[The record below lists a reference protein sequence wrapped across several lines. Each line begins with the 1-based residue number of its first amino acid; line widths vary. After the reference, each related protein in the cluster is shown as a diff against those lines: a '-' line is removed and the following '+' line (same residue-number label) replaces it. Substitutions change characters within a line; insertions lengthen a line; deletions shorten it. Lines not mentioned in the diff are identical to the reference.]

1 MTKVKNENE
10 TIMIE
15 WNDCLFSE
23 NIYAYFEDGMSAVFS
38 NCIDDLCMPED
49 RVIQPH
55 ESGAYEVFGLDDETG
70 EYLYTGRLFISK
82 NAAPLV

>member
-1 MTKVKNENE
+1 MAKVKNENE

-23 NIYAYFEDGMSAVFS
+23 NIYAYFEYGMSPVFS
-38 NCIDDLCMPED
+38 NCIDDLCMPEN

-55 ESGAYEVFGLDDETG
+55 ESGAYEVFGWDDEAG
-70 EYLYTGRLFISK
+70 EHLYTGRLFIPK
-82 NAAPLV
+82 NAVPLV